1 MSNDLKLLINSKDY
15 PMLNL
20 VKKKNINKLLL
31 DIFKTG
37 YNIYF
42 PNTNISSD
50 SHIEEIKSG
59 INILRAELA
68 ESDIS
73 DIGNNIVDQINEK
86 IEPLNASLNK
96 LLGLQTASS
105 KKGELAENIIQNIF
119 MTRYGDIQYEDKSHT
134 PHSGDAWIVLPN
146 NYKIMIESKNY
157 LTTINK
163 SEIEK
168 MEYDMKFNN
177 IRFCLFLSMNAS
189 VQNFRDMD
197 FHTFTHNNETY
208 FTIIVSNMANEI
220 SKLDLAF
227 MMMRKIIELFN
238 KPEQFPWIQKK
249 IHDNLNKINEI
260 INKNYILRDNF
271 NDMEKIIYKSL
282 DVYHKNLRDYQYDM
296 EVVIKQLTH
305 DINTTLVESI
315 EKNETINDIFGIH
328 KKKII
333 YPLLSKIGDMFE
345 KKKWGVKENSENK
358 YIIFYNNDEIGNID
372 IQLKKIIIKLSN
384 NQTTLIFDNTNLQ
397 QNNSNLQIIDS
408 NF

>member
-1 MSNDLKLLINSKDY
+1 
-15 PMLNL
+15 
-20 VKKKNINKLLL
+20 
-31 DIFKTG
+31 
-37 YNIYF
+37 
-42 PNTNISSD
+42 
-50 SHIEEIKSG
+50 
-59 INILRAELA
+59 
-68 ESDIS
+68 
-73 DIGNNIVDQINEK
+73 
-86 IEPLNASLNK
+86 
-96 LLGLQTASS
+96 
-105 KKGELAENIIQNIF
+105 
-119 MTRYGDIQYEDKSHT
+119 
-134 PHSGDAWIVLPN
+134 
-146 NYKIMIESKNY
+146 
-157 LTTINK
+157 
-163 SEIEK
+163 
-168 MEYDMKFNN
+168 
-177 IRFCLFLSMNAS
+177 MNAS